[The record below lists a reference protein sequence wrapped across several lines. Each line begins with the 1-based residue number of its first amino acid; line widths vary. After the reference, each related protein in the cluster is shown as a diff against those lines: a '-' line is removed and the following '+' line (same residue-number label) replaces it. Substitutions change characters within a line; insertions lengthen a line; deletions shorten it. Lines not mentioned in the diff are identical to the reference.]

1 MSKPITII
9 PLTAE
14 EIKYLEDLLSKRSTT
29 RNKYN
34 RCKILL
40 MKAKGETYKTISRE
54 LGTTIRAAVLCVKK
68 YNDGGI
74 DYALN
79 DRERGIHRIDKIP
92 DDDVAWI
99 VGMFYENPKD
109 YGYSVD
115 SWYSALFT
123 RFIRSKAIESGH
135 PRLEAVSQTSIR
147 RILEKSNGITF
158 NTTYFGLRHSDSN
171 RPPSC
176 TFTENGT
183 DCHGDAITKL
193 ERYRMKR
200 GMTAR
205 ELADLSGVNLQTINR
220 LERSGDI
227 GNIAARTLIRISD
240 ALCIDPKSLL

>member
-9 PLTAE
+9 QLTAE

-40 MKAKGETYKTISRE
+40 MKAKGETYEAISSE

-74 DYALN
+74 EYALN
-79 DRERGIHRIDKIP
+79 DRKRGGHRVDKIP

-99 VGMFYENPKD
+99 VGMFHEKPKD

-135 PRLEAVSQTSIR
+135 PRLETVSQTSIR

-158 NTTYFGLRHSDSN
+158 DTTYFCQRHSDSN
-171 RPPSC
+171 CPVC
-176 TFTENGT
+176 TFTENGM
-183 DCHGDAITKL
+183 DRRGDAITKL
-193 ERYRMKR
+193 ERYRMNR

-205 ELADLSGVNLQTINR
+205 ELADLSGVSLKTINR
-220 LERSGDI
+220 LERFGDI

-240 ALCIDPKSLL
+240 ALCVDPKSLL

>member
-9 PLTAE
+9 QLTAE

-40 MKAKGETYKTISRE
+40 MKAKGETYEAISSE

-74 DYALN
+74 EYALN
-79 DRERGIHRIDKIP
+79 DRKRGGHRVDKIP

-99 VGMFYENPKD
+99 VGMFHENPKD

-135 PRLEAVSQTSIR
+135 PRLETVSQTSIR
-147 RILEKSNGITF
+147 RILEKSNGIIF

-171 RPPSC
+171 RPPC

-183 DCHGDAITKL
+183 DCHVDAITKL

-200 GMTAR
+200 GMTSR